1 MANIDLRVTD
11 KIAWL
16 LSKPKRIKIA
26 VGGRGSS
33 KSIGVGDIMLMLCD
47 HGERICC
54 TREFQNSI
62 DDSVH
67 ESLKQ
72 EIDRLGIDGIETTN
86 NNITSTNNGEIFY
99 KGLARNI
106 TSLKSIAGINR
117 LWIEEGESVSEKSL
131 RVLTPSV
138 RSSVSSNLDDDA
150 EPPEI
155 WITMNRNSRQDAISK
170 KYLSRA
176 EASLERTGYYE
187 DDLIMVVEVNYTD
200 NPWFPPELEQERAD
214 DKANLS
220 EDEYDHIWNGHYD
233 ETVERA
239 IIKKAWFDAAIDSH
253 IKLGIKPKGAT
264 VFSHDP
270 ADEGGDSK
278 GYACRTGILYHD
290 IGEIIAKDGNEGCD
304 EATALAIKY
313 NSDLF
318 VWDGDG
324 MGALLRRQIADSF
337 KGINC
342 ELRMYKGSNEVED
355 KKSKYDG
362 LQSLGSK
369 DKPKTNADTFYNK
382 RAQYYMKLAQ
392 RFYNT
397 WLAVTPTEE
406 FPRGRHVDPDSIISI
421 SSDIKLIDKLRSEVC
436 RIPRKPNGAGK
447 IQLMSKQDMKQ
458 KHDIDSPGMAD
469 CLAMGEEMPAI
480 IMKNE
485 DIVFDSLWG

>member
-26 VGGRGSS
+26 VGGRGSG
-33 KSIGVGDIMLMLCD
+33 KSVGVGDIMLMLAD

-72 EIDRLGIDGIETTN
+72 EIDRLNVEGFSVQN
-86 NNITSTNNGEIFY
+86 NNIYSSSGGEIFY

-106 TSLKSIAGINR
+106 TSLKSIAGIKR

-131 RVLTPSV
+131 KVLTPSV
-138 RSSVSSNLDDDA
+138 RSSVKDNLDDSGD
-150 EPPEI
+150 PPEI

-176 EASLERTGYYE
+176 ESSLESTGYYE
-187 DDLIMVVEVNYTD
+187 DDLIMAVQVNFQD
-200 NPWFPPELEQERAD
+200 NPWFPEELEQERLD
-214 DKANLS
+214 DKENLS
-220 EDEYDHIWNGHYD
+220 EDEYDHIWNGHYN

-239 IIKKAWFDAAIDSH
+239 IIKKSWFDASIDAH
-253 IKLGIKPKGAT
+253 IKLGINPSGAVIAT
-264 VFSHDP
+264 HDP

-278 GYACRTGILYHD
+278 GYACRKGILYTEID
-290 IGEIIAKDGNEGCD
+290 EIIAKDGNDGCD
-304 EATALAIKY
+304 EATARAIRA
-313 NSDLF
+313 NADLF

-324 MGALLRRQIADSF
+324 MGALLRRQIGESF
-337 KGINC
+337 KGIKC
-342 ELRMYKGSNEVED
+342 DLRMYRGSNEVED

-362 LQSLGSK
+362 LMSLGSK
-369 DKPKTNADTFYNK
+369 DKPKTNGDTFYNK

-397 WLAVTPTEE
+397 WLAVEK
-406 FPRGRHVDPDSIISI
+406 GQYIDPDTIISI
-421 SSDIKLIDKLRSEVC
+421 SSD
-436 RIPRKPNGAGK
+436 N
-447 IQLMSKQDMKQ
+447 
-458 KHDIDSPGMAD
+458 
-469 CLAMGEEMPAI
+469 
-480 IMKNE
+480 
-485 DIVFDSLWG
+485 

>member
-1 MANIDLRVTD
+1 MSDVELRIPE
-11 KIAWL
+11 KISWL

-26 VGGRGSS
+26 VGGRGSG
-33 KSIGVGDIMLMLCD
+33 KSIGVGDIMLMLAD
-47 HGERICC
+47 HGERVCC

-72 EIDRLGIDGIETTN
+72 EIDRLGAEGFTINN
-86 NNITSTNNGEIFY
+86 NNIYSSTGGEIFY

-138 RSSVSSNLDDDA
+138 RSSVKNNLSDD
-150 EPPEI
+150 ENPPEI
-155 WITMNRNSRQDAISK
+155 WITMNRSSREDAIAK

-176 EASLERTGYYE
+176 ESELAKCGRYE

-214 DKANLS
+214 DKNNLG
-220 EDEYDHIWNGHYD
+220 EDEYDHIWNGHYN

-253 IKLGIKPKGAT
+253 KKLGITPTGA
-264 VFSHDP
+264 VVAAHDP

-278 GYACRTGILYHD
+278 GYACRKGIYYFEVD
-290 IGEIIAKDGNEGCD
+290 EIQAKNGNEACD
-304 EATALAIKY
+304 EATSRAIRS
-313 NSDLF
+313 NADLF

-324 MGALLRRQIADSF
+324 MGALLRRQIGQNFD
-337 KGINC
+337 GIRC
-342 ELRMYKGSNEVED
+342 DLRMYRGSNEVED
-355 KKSKYDG
+355 KLQRYEG
-362 LQSLGSK
+362 LDSLGSK

-397 WLAVTPTEE
+397 YLAVVK
-406 FPRGRHVDPDSIISI
+406 GQYIDPETIISI
-421 SSDIKLIDKLRSEVC
+421 SSEIPLLDKLRSEVC
-436 RIPRKPNGAGK
+436 RIPRKPNGNGK
-447 IQLMSKQDMKQ
+447 IQLMSKKEMKD

-469 CLAMGEEMPAI
+469 CLAMGEEIPELRQPDV
-480 IMKNE
+480 NL
-485 DIVFDSLWG
+485 VFDSISR

>member
-33 KSIGVGDIMLMLCD
+33 KSIGVGDIMLMLAD

-72 EIDRLGIDGIETTN
+72 EIDRLEIEGFEVQN
-86 NNITSTNNGEIFY
+86 NNIYSSSGGEIFY

-106 TSLKSIAGINR
+106 TSLKSIAGVKK

-131 RVLTPSV
+131 KVLTPSI
-138 RSSVSSNLDDDA
+138 RSSVKDNLNDEGD
-150 EPPEI
+150 PPEI

-170 KYLSRA
+170 KYLARA
-176 EASLERTGYYE
+176 EQSLERTGYYE
-187 DDLIMVVEVNYTD
+187 DDLMMVVEVNYTD
-200 NPWFPPELEQERAD
+200 NPWFPTELEQERLD

-220 EDEYDHIWNGHYD
+220 EDEYDHIWNGHYN

-239 IIKKAWFDAAIDSH
+239 IIKKSWFDAAIDSH
-253 IKLGIKPKGAT
+253 IKLGINPTGA
-264 VFSHDP
+264 VVVSHDP

-278 GYACRTGILYHD
+278 GYACRKGILYTD
-290 IGEIIAKDGNEGCD
+290 IDEIIAKDGNEGCD
-304 EATALAIKY
+304 EATSRAIAA
-313 NSDLF
+313 NADLF

-324 MGALLRRQIADSF
+324 MGALLRRQISENF
-337 KGINC
+337 KGIKC
-342 ELRMYKGSNEVED
+342 DLRMYRGSNEVED
-355 KKSKYDG
+355 KKAKYDG
-362 LQSLGSK
+362 LMSLGSK

-382 RAQYYMKLAQ
+382 RTQYYMKLAQ

-397 WLAVTPTEE
+397 WLAVEK
-406 FPRGRHVDPDSIISI
+406 GQYIDPDTIISI
-421 SSDIKLIDKLRSEVC
+421 SSEIKLIDKLRSEVC
-436 RIPRKPNGAGK
+436 RIPRKQNGTGK
-447 IQLMSKQDMKQ
+447 IQLMSKKEMKD

-469 CLAMGEEMPAI
+469 CLAMGEEIPHVT
-480 IMKNE
+480 KENVTRE
-485 DIVFDSLWG
+485 FVSLW